1 MPVAIEASDPAG
13 MEQPLQAGSIRKNLS
28 VPIGEFAMKTRP
40 ENTEPA
46 MLVGYRGG
54 DGLLYC
60 SRDCS
65 AARGQAD
72 ALPVDQDEYQAL
84 VEGGT
89 LDRGQLVCPVCGS
102 EFPIGWPDDDRA

>member
-1 MPVAIEASDPAG
+1 MLADRVRATTGGIPVAIRD
-13 MEQPLQAGSIRKNLS
+13 RKAKHR
-28 VPIGEFAMKTRP
+28 GEIVMKVRP

-65 AARGQAD
+65 AARGHAD
-72 ALPVDQDEYQAL
+72 AAPVDQDEYQAL
-84 VEGGT
+84 VESGT
-89 LDRGQLVCPVCGS
+89 LDRGQLICPVCGS
-102 EFPIGWPDDDRA
+102 EFALGWPEDDRV

>member
-1 MPVAIEASDPAG
+1 MRSRRVTRAAI
-13 MEQPLQAGSIRKNLS
+13 EQPLQACSIRKNLS

-60 SRDCS
+60 SRDCPS
-65 AARGQAD
+65 IRTSIRLLSKGARSTADSWSAPGAARSS
-72 ALPVDQDEYQAL
+72 L
-84 VEGGT
+84 
-89 LDRGQLVCPVCGS
+89 
-102 EFPIGWPDDDRA
+102 

>member
-1 MPVAIEASDPAG
+1 MSEV
-13 MEQPLQAGSIRKNLS
+13 
-28 VPIGEFAMKTRP
+28 VMKTRP

-46 MLVGYRGG
+46 MLVGYRGR

-102 EFPIGWPDDDRA
+102 EFALGWPDDDRSQT

>member
-1 MPVAIEASDPAG
+1 MSEV
-13 MEQPLQAGSIRKNLS
+13 
-28 VPIGEFAMKTRP
+28 VMKTRP

-46 MLVGYRGG
+46 MLVGYRGR

-65 AARGQAD
+65 ATRGQAD

-102 EFPIGWPDDDRA
+102 EFALGWPDDDRSQT